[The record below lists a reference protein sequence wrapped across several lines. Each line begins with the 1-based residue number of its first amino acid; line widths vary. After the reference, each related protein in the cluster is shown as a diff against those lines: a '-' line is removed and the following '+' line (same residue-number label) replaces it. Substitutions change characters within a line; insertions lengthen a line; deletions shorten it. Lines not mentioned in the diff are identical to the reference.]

1 MKNLITLLLVSSVL
15 IACKKEGC
23 TDEKAT
29 NYNSKSNGKGVC
41 VYPTVCNNT
50 PVDSTSNEPTEIGGF
65 AIYAK
70 STNNSNS
77 HNSTVNY
84 TLSNPNDLNE
94 INISKSI
101 GLNST
106 ELLTERLKLDVVY
119 SIKTTNVS
127 NNVEFDFKISSVSE
141 GIYEIQIINST
152 SDNGTVGIS
161 FEYHPNS
168 TTFGIE
174 FLV

>member
-15 IACKKEGC
+15 TACKKEGC
-23 TDEKAT
+23 TDETAT
-29 NYNSKSNGKGVC
+29 NYDSKSNGKGEC
-41 VYPTVCNNT
+41 VYPTVCNST
-50 PVDSTSNEPTEIGGF
+50 SVDSVSVETTEIDGF

-101 GLNST
+101 GLSSS
-106 ELLTERLKLDVVY
+106 ELLTERLKLNITY
-119 SIKTTNVS
+119 SIKTTNVA
-127 NNVEFDFKISSVSE
+127 NNVEFDFKISLVSE
-141 GIYEIQIINST
+141 GIYEVEILNST

-161 FEYHPNS
+161 FEYHPIS